1 MPDLKKCIFVEDLI
15 AVTLFSCLGFLF
27 VLIPPFNETFFRIPI
42 ALSLFFFIPGYA
54 FIAALF
60 PGNDEISGIERFTLS
75 VGFSLVLT
83 VFDGF
88 LISLLPWGFRPAPI
102 VISILGMT
110 VFFSIIAIFT
120 RKLRDEDKQFSFSIK
135 ELIEQL
141 RSEELDE
148 IDGSPEEAPV
158 PAENRRFHRSKT
170 KVKAKGLKEKSTKS
184 NNSNSSNINS
194 NSNANYETRQ
204 MPLSPEIEKAL
215 VIALIGSIIIA
226 SGMLVYAKM
235 TRETETFTAMY
246 LLGPD
251 GKAEGYPSESFIDI
265 PLTVSVGIDNH
276 ELQDVNYILQMK
288 VDGQVIE
295 ELNVPVVDGGTWQE
309 NLTYTRQKLK
319 NDRSKL
325 EFALFKDEVG
335 YFPYRSVHL
344 YLQNNNSFTHLEDKY
359 GDISLLPV
367 IVNGNM
373 ESFTGWDFV
382 SNTEF
387 ITASYVNG
395 SGVDSSSAYR
405 MLNSY
410 SGTFPEFTGQF
421 GEISQSLDCNES
433 TMAVVSVFVK
443 DNFSSGPAELG
454 NSQLKQIV
462 LDNEVL
468 WEDGISGDEGWQHI
482 EVPVSLNAGLN
493 NLTLRLIQIGN
504 SELVPVEIL
513 WDSVSFKSVE
523 ELSPYLEEEYVVE
536 SIPPVSKVLE
546 LQSYMTDE
554 AFTVEWNGT
563 DDGSGIAGYS
573 ISYSV
578 DGVNWKPWISKTTAN
593 SAIFT
598 GKTNNTYYFRSKAVD
613 RAGNL
618 EPEHSEPDT
627 KTTVHTG
634 LPEIT
639 LDITPNP
646 CTEGTWFTVTSS
658 VPLKEQFCI
667 VTTEQSLYS
676 KNVEMTSSDGL
687 IWTGRYVVGPDSR
700 FYVEAVCIDVF
711 GNTMSTFEEL
721 FVDNSLPDFEIE
733 ISPVS
738 IDKGELEIRV
748 TPSTALKSKPYVSI
762 SANEDID
769 VIYLSYSEDG
779 EYIYTAKIRSD
790 INEGSH
796 KVSVTGYTLDSEKIT
811 GSSSF
816 VVEHPD

>member
-1 MPDLKKCIFVEDLI
+1 MPNLKKCIFVEDLI

-27 VLIPPFNETFFRIPI
+27 VLIPPFNETFLRIPI

-60 PGNDEISGIERFTLS
+60 PGNEELSGIERFTLS

-102 VISILGMT
+102 VMSILGMT

-141 RSEELDE
+141 RSEEIDE
-148 IDGSPEEAPV
+148 IDESPEEAPV
-158 PAENRRFHRSKT
+158 PAENRRFHRSKS
-170 KVKAKGLKEKSTKS
+170 KVKAKGLKEKS
-184 NNSNSSNINS
+184 NNSNSNTN
-194 NSNANYETRQ
+194 NEARQ
-204 MPLSPEIEKAL
+204 MPLPPGIEKAL

-226 SGMLVYAKM
+226 SGMLAYAKI
-235 TRETETFTAMY
+235 TREKETFSALY

-265 PLTVSVGIDNH
+265 PLTVTVGIDNH

-288 VDGQVIE
+288 VDGEVIE
-295 ELNVPVVDGGTWQE
+295 QLNVPVVDEGTWQE

-359 GDISLLPV
+359 GDVTKLPV
-367 IVNGNM
+367 IVNGDM
-373 ESFTGWDFV
+373 ESFTGWNFV
-382 SNTEF
+382 SNTEY
-387 ITASYVNG
+387 INGSYVNG

-405 MLNSY
+405 VVNLYN
-410 SGTFPEFTGQF
+410 GTFPEFTGQF
-421 GEISQSLDCNES
+421 GAISQSLDCKES

-443 DNFSSGPAELG
+443 DNFSSVSPAQGET
-454 NSQLKQIV
+454 QFKQIV
-462 LDNEVL
+462 LDNKVL
-468 WEDGISGDEGWQHI
+468 WENEISGDEGWQHVEI
-482 EVPVSLNAGLN
+482 PVSLNAGMN
-493 NLTLRLIQIGN
+493 NLTLRLKQSGN
-504 SELVPVEIL
+504 SELVPVEVL

-523 ELSPYLEEEYVVE
+523 ELSPYTKEEYVVE

-546 LQSYMTDE
+546 LQPYTTNED
-554 AFTVEWNGT
+554 FTVEWNGT
-563 DDGSGIAGYS
+563 DEGSGIAGYS

-578 DGVNWKPWISKTTAN
+578 DGTNWEPWISKTTAN
-593 SAIFT
+593 SSMFT

-613 RAGNL
+613 RAGNW

-627 KTTVHTG
+627 MTTVHTG

-711 GNTMSTFEEL
+711 GNTVSTFEEL
-721 FVDNSLPDFEIE
+721 LVDNSLPDFEIE
-733 ISPVS
+733 ISPES

-748 TPSTALKSKPYVSI
+748 TPSTALKRKPYVSI

-769 VIYLSYSEDG
+769 VIYLSYSDDG
-779 EYIYTAKIRSD
+779 EYIYTAKIKSD